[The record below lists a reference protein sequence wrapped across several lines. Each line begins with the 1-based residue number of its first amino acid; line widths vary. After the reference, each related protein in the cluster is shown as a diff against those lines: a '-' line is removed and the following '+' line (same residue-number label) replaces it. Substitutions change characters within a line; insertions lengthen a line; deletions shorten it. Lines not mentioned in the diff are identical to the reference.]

1 MLIWFS
7 GLIRGA
13 IAFALSLEINKE
25 IAPHRDQMVSTT
37 LMMVLM
43 TTVVL
48 GGIMSAFARLIGLD
62 IETAEDEDEQ
72 EGSKAERL
80 TDIIF
85 KEKKKSW
92 LQRKFHWLDDHVIKP
107 LFGGNMSK
115 VKIHEEE
122 EKLEEERRTQFIKI
136 QAMKTH
142 QRRSENAK
150 NLNNRISEA
159 YNANNKNS
167 RNTNFDND
175 KANSL
180 MKGTQLDMIREDEE
194 DD

>member
-48 GGIMSAFARLIGLD
+48 GGVMSAFAKLIGLD
-62 IETAEDEDEQ
+62 AESAEEEDEV

-80 TDIIF
+80 TDIVF

-92 LQRKFHWLDDHVIKP
+92 LQKKFHWLDDHVLKP
-107 LFGGNMSK
+107 CFGGNLSK

-122 EKLEEERRTQFIKI
+122 EKLEEERRTQFMKI

-142 QRRSENAK
+142 QRRTENAK
-150 NLNNRISEA
+150 KLNNRLSED
-159 YNANNKNS
+159 NNGVGKNN
-167 RNTNFDND
+167 RNTNFDHD
-175 KANSL
+175 KTNTL
-180 MKGTQLDMIREDEE
+180 MIGTNLDMIKEDEE